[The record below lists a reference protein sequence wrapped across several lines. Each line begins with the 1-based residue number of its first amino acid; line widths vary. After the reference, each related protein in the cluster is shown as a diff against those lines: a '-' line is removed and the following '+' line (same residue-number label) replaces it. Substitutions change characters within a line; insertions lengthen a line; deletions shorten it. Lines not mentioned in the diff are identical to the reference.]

1 MAPCPGD
8 LFYIGN
14 TVMSNAA
21 GRTVLA
27 EEIGVVVA
35 VNPLYLVLG
44 TQAPF
49 LNNSFSHRP

>member
-1 MAPCPGD
+1 
-8 LFYIGN
+8 
-14 TVMSNAA
+14 MSNAA
-21 GRTVLA
+21 GRTVLV